1 VVIVPLVPDCGRE
14 VSKTGDCICHDCVG
28 VGSRGRGAVRIAS
41 SGANV
46 ASKSARWLVAVGIR
60 HKEEWRLTLR

>member
-1 VVIVPLVPDCGRE
+1 
-14 VSKTGDCICHDCVG
+14 VG